1 MSVVTSRC
9 LPGTLP
15 GKQSYGANLASGH
28 LSQHLA
34 TVRECVINEQLA
46 KARSS
51 ACCLRP
57 YVSPSTPPLPSG
69 LLASKCPTLGANPVQ
84 QGIQAARNYTVANP
98 ASAGSAPASSV
109 YLKRKMDMLA
119 DPRLQ
124 TLEQQKQAQYNTVY
138 PPRVIDTCPPPQVV
152 AHAGEGIP
160 QPLFKCAL
168 LNILVSN

>member
-1 MSVVTSRC
+1 MSANC

-15 GKQSYGANLASGH
+15 GRVSYGANSASGH
-28 LSQHLA
+28 LSQQLA

-46 KARSS
+46 KARSD
-51 ACCLRP
+51 ACCLRS
-57 YVSPSTPPLPSG
+57 YVSPATAPSASAQ
-69 LLASKCPTLGANPVQ
+69 LAGRCPQLTANPVAEA
-84 QGIQAARNYTVANP
+84 IVAARNYSVTNP
-98 ASAGSAPASSV
+98 ASGGSAPASSV

-124 TLEQQKQAQYNTVY
+124 SLEQQKQNQYNTVY

-152 AHAGEGIP
+152 AHAGEGVP

>member
-1 MSVVTSRC
+1 MSVVNSTC

-15 GKQSYGANLASGH
+15 GRKSYGANLASGH

-34 TVRECVINEQLA
+34 IVRECVINEQLA

-51 ACCLRP
+51 CCARP
-57 YVSPSTPPLPSG
+57 YVSPKTPPLPSG
-69 LLASKCPTLGANPVQ
+69 LLAEKCPTLASDPVQ
-84 QGIQAARNYTVANP
+84 EGIRAARLYTVANP
-98 ASAGSAPASSV
+98 ASVGSAPPSSV
-109 YLKRKMDMLA
+109 YMKRRMDMLV
-119 DPRLQ
+119 DPRLL